1 MPPLRKIIFI
11 KLRYYLI
18 ILACVFC
25 VCPCGCRSFQNS
37 QSVTVAFYNCENFFD
52 TSDAPETQDDEFT
65 PCGKYG
71 YTREIYEQKTHHLA
85 MVIESMAGKMPALI
99 GLAEVENSGVLNE
112 LCAQPEIARQNYR
125 GICAN
130 GSDKR
135 GINVALMYQ
144 EGLFRPISAK
154 QIAVAM
160 GDDNAATRNI
170 LYVQGVL
177 AGDTVH
183 VFVNHWPSRR
193 TENVANTLGDPRL
206 RAAQVLRRALVE
218 VYSKA
223 PKADIIVLGDFND
236 NPSDSSLQL
245 LSGDHAELFNPFA
258 KLYSPDSVGTEAYG
272 GQWNLFDQVLM
283 SRSFLASGGDKLS
296 FRAAQI
302 FKPAFLLNRQGE
314 PRRSFI
320 GAHWANGY
328 SDHLPVLVEF
338 GWVAR
343 N

>member
-1 MPPLRKIIFI
+1 
-11 KLRYYLI
+11 
-18 ILACVFC
+18 
-25 VCPCGCRSFQNS
+25 
-37 QSVTVAFYNCENFFD
+37 
-52 TSDAPETQDDEFT
+52 
-65 PCGKYG
+65 
-71 YTREIYEQKTHHLA
+71 
-85 MVIESMAGKMPALI
+85 
-99 GLAEVENSGVLNE
+99 
-112 LCAQPEIARQNYR
+112 
-125 GICAN
+125 
-130 GSDKR
+130 
-135 GINVALMYQ
+135 MYQ

-218 VYSKA
+218 VYCKA

-245 LSGDHAELFNPFA
+245 LSGTHAELFNPFA
-258 KLYSPDSVGTEAYG
+258 KLFSPDSVGTEVYG

-283 SRSFLASGGDKLS
+283 SRSFLASGVDKLS

-302 FKPAFLLNRQGE
+302 FKPAFLLNRQRE

-320 GAHWANGY
+320 GSHWANGY